1 MLFRRILRNK
11 YRRAVG
17 THYGPTAIRQAEFSL
32 CHRRDGRA
40 GSTILQ
46 LVTAFYDRTKTLIS
60 DYGPAGAA
68 GARATPSHPLEPQ
81 DRSTGLRAGG
91 SS

>member
-1 MLFRRILRNK
+1 MQEVETSCQDSLGSTRIQ
-11 YRRAVG
+11 
-17 THYGPTAIRQAEFSL
+17 QARFSL

-40 GSTILQ
+40 GTTILQ
-46 LVTAFYDRTKTLIS
+46 LVSTSDDWTKALII

-68 GARATPSHPLEPQ
+68 GARATPPHPPEPQ

-91 SS
+91 GSE